1 MKHRISIIV
10 VFLSMVM
17 VAVFMPA
24 YAADLAKSAKNTPK
38 AQIYTLKKD
47 MAFVSV
53 MGSRPDAKSLEGF
66 QKAVLFNAQG
76 AKVKEITFSKSD
88 SIYSLDKM
96 LQENISKGPLII
108 RMYR

>member
-1 MKHRISIIV
+1 
-10 VFLSMVM
+10 MVLA
-17 VAVFMPA
+17 AVFMPV
-24 YAADLAKSAKNTPK
+24 YAADQAKSAKIAPK
-38 AQIYTLKKD
+38 TQSYTLKKD
-47 MAFVSV
+47 IAFISV
-53 MGSRPDAKSLEGF
+53 MGSRPDAKSLKGF

-76 AKVKEITFSKSD
+76 AKVKEITFSTND

>member
-1 MKHRISIIV
+1 MRHWLFFNII
-10 VFLSMVM
+10 FLSIML
-17 VAVFMPA
+17 VAIFTPIH
-24 YAADLAKSAKNTPK
+24 AADLVKSAKIVPK
-38 AQIYTLKKD
+38 TQCYSLKKD
-47 MAFVSV
+47 IAFISV
-53 MGSRPDAKSLEGF
+53 MGSRPDAKSLAGF

-108 RMYR
+108 HMYR